1 MGRLGQDLCWEKGE
15 AKGFD
20 EGAVGEWFFHF
31 FVPLHP
37 SERQDTSL
45 PARSLVCL
53 ELAVRRLTD
62 AFRLPLGA
70 LVLWGRFTFLS
81 SWVELAGAHLFT
93 RVKLFDE
100 D

>member
-1 MGRLGQDLCWEKGE
+1 MI
-15 AKGFD
+15 FY
-20 EGAVGEWFFHF
+20 F
-31 FVPLHP
+31 FVPLRP
-37 SERQDTSL
+37 SERQDVSL

-70 LVLWGRFTFLS
+70 LALWGRFTFLS
-81 SWVELAGAHLFT
+81 SWVELAGVHLFT